1 MNPSYSIIRSLCFFL
16 IKWFYHR
23 KNSVYRHVLSDK
35 RLCNVLCYQ
44 TEGYAMFFFC
54 YQTKGYAMFF
64 LLSDKK
70 LCNGILLSNKR
81 LYNVVVWVGRQKA
94 MKCVFFHQRVTYVYT
109 FRDFVIRQ
117 KAIQCC
123 CLGWQT
129 KGYEMGFF
137 SPASNICIYIYYIFI
152 IYR

>member
-1 MNPSYSIIRSLCFFL
+1 MFTIKRSRIMNPSYSIIRSLCVFL
-16 IKWFYHR
+16 IEWFYHR

-54 YQTKGYAMFF
+54 YQTKGYAMVF

-70 LCNGILLSNKR
+70 LCNGILLSDKR

-94 MKCVFFHQRVTYVYT
+94 M
-109 FRDFVIRQ
+109 
-117 KAIQCC
+117 
-123 CLGWQT
+123 
-129 KGYEMGFF
+129 
-137 SPASNICIYIYYIFI
+137 
-152 IYR
+152 